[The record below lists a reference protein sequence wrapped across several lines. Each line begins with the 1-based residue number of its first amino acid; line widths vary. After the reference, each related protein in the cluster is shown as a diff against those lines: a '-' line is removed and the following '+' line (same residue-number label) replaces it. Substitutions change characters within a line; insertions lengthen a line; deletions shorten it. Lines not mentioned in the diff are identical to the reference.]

1 MAPKEVHDTPVT
13 APIFNGLSPQYRVR
27 LVRDVLVGLLCDDE
41 PLPPDTIQHAAAYR
55 AMICIIGT
63 LIENECTDSPEYP
76 GVSKDLLIDDG
87 DDIVQK
93 SSEEEKIENN
103 KDVAV
108 LQAKAQRVNKK
119 LEKGSI

>member
-13 APIFNGLSPQYRVR
+13 APIFNGLSPQHRVR

-41 PLPPDTIQHAAAYR
+41 ALPPDTIQHAAAYR

-87 DDIVQK
+87 DDIV
-93 SSEEEKIENN
+93 
-103 KDVAV
+103 
-108 LQAKAQRVNKK
+108 
-119 LEKGSI
+119 